1 MTSANSFDERR
12 PLLPSSSSSES
23 PLSGSKAPF
32 RHRCKTHFSRSLEH
46 ESATLPL
53 AIQCLITGVVA
64 SVFISANGIWMPFI
78 TGTIIQLTN
87 NLTYF
92 LLPPSAR
99 AHLPYPPHTIELATS
114 ISMLMFGSFVSGRI
128 TTAFGTSKR
137 GKFVGTA
144 LLQAAITLSA
154 CAMMKMGAWNG
165 GFESG
170 SGPRMFPVPAIG
182 AVAFTMG
189 LQAASSA
196 AFASDAFATTAAF
209 TAGLVHVVAF
219 PFHQQTPLRATGIGA
234 LILGAGAGNLMV
246 DLPRALLWIGL
257 LELVLAGAW
266 SWVE

>member
-1 MTSANSFDERR
+1 
-12 PLLPSSSSSES
+12 
-23 PLSGSKAPF
+23 
-32 RHRCKTHFSRSLEH
+32 
-46 ESATLPL
+46 
-53 AIQCLITGVVA
+53 
-64 SVFISANGIWMPFI
+64 MPFI

-87 NLTYF
+87 NMTYF
-92 LLPPSAR
+92 LLPPSCR
-99 AHLPYPPHTIELATS
+99 THLPYPPHTVELATS
-114 ISMLMFGSFVSGRI
+114 ISMLMLGSFVSGRI
-128 TTAFGTSKR
+128 TTAFGTSMR

-144 LLQAAITLSA
+144 LLQAVITLSA
-154 CAMMKMGAWNG
+154 CAMMMMGTWNG

-209 TAGLVHVVAF
+209 TAGLVNVLAF
-219 PFHQQTPLRATGIGA
+219 PLHEHTPLRAAGIGA

-246 DLPRALLWIGL
+246 DLSRSLLWIGL